1 MPTVPSVG
9 WAESQ
14 IFFKKEYKFDAHAY
28 NYKSTVNA
36 FSVFRNARVYLM
48 DSETELVLAV
58 AVAREN
64 WSW

>member
-1 MPTVPSVG
+1 M
-9 WAESQ
+9 
-14 IFFKKEYKFDAHAY
+14 
-28 NYKSTVNA
+28 
-36 FSVFRNARVYLM
+36 FRNARVYLM